1 MIHDYYKLARP
12 YQYTKNLFIF
22 LPLFFYF
29 QITNIELLTSALYAF
44 ISFSLLASAVYVFN
58 DWLDRHDDAQHPTK
72 KNRPIASG
80 RIGFKS
86 AALFFAVLT
95 VSGFLLS
102 YSINIQV
109 FLIMLG
115 YFLLNIAYTLKLKHI
130 PILDVT
136 VIAIGFV
143 IRLFVGAFATGVL
156 LSNWIIVMTFLLAL
170 FMALAKRRDDVVI
183 YMKTQQKMRKVIDG
197 YNLKFLDVSITISA
211 TIVMV
216 SYLMWSMSNE
226 IIEKLDNNYVYLTS
240 IFVFLGIMRYMQ
252 ITFVEE
258 KSENPSKILLK
269 DGFIQAVVLI
279 WFCVFSIIIYKPF

>member
-1 MIHDYYKLARP
+1 MIQDYYKLARP

-29 QITNIELLTSALYAF
+29 QITNVELLISALYAF

-80 RIGFKS
+80 RIGFNN
-86 AALFFAVLT
+86 ALLFFISLT

-269 DGFIQAVVLI
+269 DRFIQAVVLI

>member
-1 MIHDYYKLARP
+1 MIKDYYKLARP

-29 QITNIELLTSALYAF
+29 QITNAELLISALYAF

-58 DWLDRHDDAQHPTK
+58 DWLDRQDDAQHPTK

-240 IFVFLGIMRYMQ
+240 LFVFLGIMRYMQ

-269 DGFIQAVVLI
+269 DRFIQTVVLI